1 MPFRTKAFYGLG
13 ESVSGVTQTATDTF
27 LLFYLTAVVGLSGT
41 RAGAALFIALLVD
54 SIADPLIGYLSDNT
68 RSRWGRRHPYLFISV
83 VPLAIAIGLVYS
95 TPRLS
100 NEWLLF
106 AWVTSVLLMLR
117 IFFSVYALPFIALGA
132 ELSSD
137 YRERSVI
144 QAYRSF
150 FWIAAYAIT
159 IYVGLGLF
167 LDGDDGLLNRPGYVG
182 FGWTCT
188 VLVVL
193 VGLLST
199 FGTFKARPALPRVV
213 ARRGAGVTQLL
224 AEVGDVAR
232 NPSFLVLFLTVLT
245 FWVAQGVAN
254 SLWLHASKYFWD
266 LPPSVI
272 RIIPITGSIG
282 FAVGIP
288 ISAVLLRR
296 YEKLTVAVVS
306 LAVISLIQVLP
317 ALARILHWMPDS
329 GTPLYVILGALQ
341 LLLGI
346 TSTALG
352 IAFPSMM
359 ADAAD
364 EHELL
369 FGSRREG
376 LYFAGLTLSAK
387 SASGVGAFAAGVGLD
402 LIGFPSNLADSGAL
416 HLADDVVR
424 NLGIIW
430 GPGAGLISLL
440 SVVTMLRYRLNRGEH
455 ARIRQ
460 ELRRRAAE
468 T

>member
-1 MPFRTKAFYGLG
+1 M
-13 ESVSGVTQTATDTF
+13 
-27 LLFYLTAVVGLSGT
+27 
-41 RAGAALFIALLVD
+41 
-54 SIADPLIGYLSDNT
+54 
-68 RSRWGRRHPYLFISV
+68 
-83 VPLAIAIGLVYS
+83 
-95 TPRLS
+95 
-100 NEWLLF
+100 
-106 AWVTSVLLMLR
+106 
-117 IFFSVYALPFIALGA
+117 
-132 ELSSD
+132 
-137 YRERSVI
+137 
-144 QAYRSF
+144 
-150 FWIAAYAIT
+150 
-159 IYVGLGLF
+159 
-167 LDGDDGLLNRPGYVG
+167 
-182 FGWTCT
+182 
-188 VLVVL
+188 
-193 VGLLST
+193 
-199 FGTFKARPALPRVV
+199 
-213 ARRGAGVTQLL
+213 
-224 AEVGDVAR
+224 
-232 NPSFLVLFLTVLT
+232 
-245 FWVAQGVAN
+245 
-254 SLWLHASKYFWD
+254 
-266 LPPSVI
+266 
-272 RIIPITGSIG
+272 
-282 FAVGIP
+282 
-288 ISAVLLRR
+288 RR

-455 ARIRQ
+455 ARIRAGAAAP
-460 ELRRRAAE
+460 RRRDVDPRLRAIILVSSRGFRWLQRQLIDRGE
-468 T
+468 FLGGELELSRSP